1 MASGLLYGQY
11 YLIYGDAMLKERI
24 PVSKVKKGIVV
35 VAGWVREL
43 RDFGRLKFLIL
54 ADRSGEIQITAKT
67 GEVESEILETIEKI
81 GKEYV
86 IAVRGK
92 VRENEKA
99 PNGKEIVPER
109 IEILSTSESVLP
121 LEVRAK
127 AKAELS
133 TRLDNRFLDLRKK
146 ENLAIFKIR
155 AQASNAIR
163 EFFYKNGFMEV
174 HTPKIVASAT
184 ESGANVF
191 PILYFEKEAFL
202 AQSPQFYKQAC
213 MVAGF
218 EKVFEIAPAFRA
230 EKHHT
235 IRHLTEYTSVDAEIS
250 FIESHEDVMKVVE
263 SLVKYVFEKVSEK
276 CEKELALL
284 NVKLSIPELPIKR
297 ITMREAYKLLEKEG
311 YSIEY
316 GDELDTEG
324 EKLFGKIVKE
334 KFRSDFVFLTEFPW
348 KVRPFYTYRKE
359 DEPEWTKSFD
369 LIYKG
374 IEIVTG
380 GQREHRYEKLLANCK
395 EKGVNPEAIEFYLK
409 MFKYGAPPHGGFGL
423 GLDRLIMLM
432 LDLKNVREATLFP
445 RDPER
450 LEP

>member
-1 MASGLLYGQY
+1 
-11 YLIYGDAMLKERI
+11 MLGERI
-24 PVSKVKKGIVV
+24 PTSEVKTGMVV
-35 VAGWVREL
+35 VAGWVREI
-43 RDFGRLKFLIL
+43 RDFGRLKFVIL
-54 ADRSGEIQITAKT
+54 ADREGEVQITAKA
-67 GEVESEILETIEKI
+67 GEVESEILETIDKL

-86 IAVRGK
+86 IAVKGK

-99 PNGKEIVPER
+99 PGGREIVPEQ
-109 IEILSTSESVLP
+109 IEILNKSEHVLP
-121 LEVRAK
+121 LEIRSK
-127 AKAELS
+127 AKAELP
-133 TRLDNRFLDLRKK
+133 TRLDNRFLDLRKP
-146 ENLAIFKIR
+146 EVLAIFKIR
-155 AQASNAIR
+155 SEASNAIR
-163 EFFYKNGFMEV
+163 EFFYQNGFIEV

-235 IRHLTEYTSVDAEIS
+235 VRHLTEYTSVDAEIS
-250 FIESHEDVMKVVE
+250 FIRDHEDVMSVVE
-263 SLVKYVFEKVSEK
+263 NLVKYVFEKVSRI
-276 CEKELALL
+276 CEKELKLL
-284 NVKLSIPELPIKR
+284 NVELSVPELPIKR

-311 YSIEY
+311 YIVEY

-334 KFRSDFVFLTEFPW
+334 KFGTDFVFLTEFPW

-359 DEPEWTKSFD
+359 NEPEWTKSFD

-380 GQREHRYEKLLANCK
+380 GQREHRYETLLAQCK
-395 EKGVNPEAIEFYLK
+395 EKGITPEAIEFYLK

-432 LDLKNVREATLFP
+432 LNLNNIREATLFP

>member
-1 MASGLLYGQY
+1 
-11 YLIYGDAMLKERI
+11 MLEERI
-24 PVSKVKKGIVV
+24 STSNIKSGSVV
-35 VAGWVREL
+35 VAGWVREI
-43 RDFGRLKFLIL
+43 RDFGKLKFIIL
-54 ADRSGEIQITAKT
+54 ADREGEVQITAKAN
-67 GEVESEILETIEKI
+67 EVESEILEIIDKL
-81 GKEYV
+81 GKEDV
-86 IAVRGK
+86 IVVKGN

-99 PNGKEIVPER
+99 PGGKEIVPEK
-109 IEILSTSESVLP
+109 IEILNTSERVLP
-121 LEVRAK
+121 LEIRSK

-146 ENLAIFKIR
+146 EVLAIFKIR
-155 AQASNAIR
+155 SQVANAIR
-163 EFFYKNGFMEV
+163 EFFHENGFIEI

-213 MVAGF
+213 VVGGF

-235 IRHLTEYTSVDAEIS
+235 IRHLTEYTSVDAEIG
-250 FIESHEDVMKVVE
+250 FIKSHEDVMKVVE
-263 SLVKYVFEKVSEK
+263 NLIKYIFEKVLERCK
-276 CEKELALL
+276 KELNML
-284 NVKLSIPELPIKR
+284 NVELSVPKLPIKR

-311 YSIEY
+311 YSVEY
-316 GDELDTEG
+316 GDELNTEA

-334 KFRSDFVFLTEFPW
+334 KFGTDFVFLTEFPW

-359 DEPEWTKSFD
+359 NEPEWTKSFD

-380 GQREHRYEKLLANCK
+380 GQREHRYEILLSQCK
-395 EKGVNPEAIEFYLK
+395 EKGVTPEKIEFYLK

-432 LDLKNVREATLFP
+432 LNLSNVREATLFP

>member
-1 MASGLLYGQY
+1 
-11 YLIYGDAMLKERI
+11 MLEERI
-24 PVSKVKKGIVV
+24 STSNIKSGSVV
-35 VAGWVREL
+35 VAGWVREI
-43 RDFGRLKFLIL
+43 RDFGKLKFIIL
-54 ADRSGEIQITAKT
+54 ADREGEVQITAKAN
-67 GEVESEILETIEKI
+67 EVESEILEIIDKL
-81 GKEYV
+81 GKEDV
-86 IAVRGK
+86 IVVKGN

-99 PNGKEIVPER
+99 PGGKEIVPEK
-109 IEILSTSESVLP
+109 IEILNTSERVLP
-121 LEVRAK
+121 LEIRSK

-146 ENLAIFKIR
+146 EVLAIFKIR
-155 AQASNAIR
+155 SQVANAIR
-163 EFFYKNGFMEV
+163 EFFHENGFIEI

-213 MVAGF
+213 VVGGF

-235 IRHLTEYTSVDAEIS
+235 IRHLTEYTSVDAEIG
-250 FIESHEDVMKVVE
+250 FIKSHEDVMKVVE
-263 SLVKYVFEKVSEK
+263 NLIKYIFEKVLERCK
-276 CEKELALL
+276 KELNML
-284 NVKLSIPELPIKR
+284 NVELSVPKVPIKR

-311 YSIEY
+311 YSVEY
-316 GDELDTEG
+316 GDELNTEA

-334 KFRSDFVFLTEFPW
+334 KFGTDFVFLTEFPW

-359 DEPEWTKSFD
+359 NEPEWTKSFD

-380 GQREHRYEKLLANCK
+380 GQREHRYEILLSQCK
-395 EKGVNPEAIEFYLK
+395 EKGVTPEKIEFYLK

-432 LDLKNVREATLFP
+432 LNLSNVREATLFP